1 MIFSNK
7 FMKNKAII
15 FFLLFLITTNCAK
28 TDPATGEKVL
38 IEPNPDKRARD
49 FADKGGGILGDLVRE
64 KTGTNFEFT
73 TSNVLWRATLKTLDF
88 LPLANSDYRGGVII
102 YDWYSNNPKSKE
114 ELKVSIRFLNNEL
127 RSDSI
132 EVISFKKICDE
143 NKNCLTSKADEKFSN
158 EIKDTILLNAR
169 KMKIEDTKKKIQ

>member
-7 FMKNKAII
+7 FIKNKAILL
-15 FFLLFLITTNCAK
+15 LLFLITTNCSK
-28 TDPATGEKVL
+28 IDDTTGEKVL
-38 IEPNPDKRARD
+38 IEPNPDKRARN
-49 FADKGGGILGDLVRE
+49 FADKGGGIFGDIGKE

-102 YDWYSNNPKSKE
+102 YDWYSNNSKSKE